1 MTDKTLEQI
10 DAEMKALEKQREEK
24 LAEKRHADFEDVKA
38 KIKLHGFTKTSLRSA
53 FPTKRKP
60 SASKKASQKAQ

>member
-10 DAEMKALEKQREEK
+10 DEEMKALEKQREEK
-24 LAEKRHADFEDVKA
+24 LAEKRNADFEDVKA

-53 FPTKRKP
+53 FPTKRKS
-60 SASKKASQKAQ
+60 SASKSTAEKK